1 MIYRLFVGF
10 FVVAFLYFFPLG
22 AQAHPHILDIEKNQQ
37 IDFNQLLE
45 EIKDAQVILIGELHD
60 HEGHHRMQLEIIR
73 GLRQLGKPVAVGL
86 EMFQQDY
93 QGALDKWIAGEMTE
107 EGFVLVYN
115 QNWSMWPIYR
125 PIFIETRNHGIP
137 MVALN
142 ISRSV
147 TRQVARSGID
157 SLTDRQ
163 REGLEGVSCRVDPAY
178 EDFIRRALGGHG
190 HSQPNFVYFCEAQLL
205 WDAVMARNIEDY
217 LKRYPDATIV
227 VLAGSG
233 HSWKHGIAHQLDQ
246 IADRSY
252 KVILPEV
259 RGRIDRS
266 SAQLRDA
273 DYLWLDSGPQGW
285 GPTE

>member
-1 MIYRLFVGF
+1 MLYRVFLSFL
-10 FVVAFLYFFPLG
+10 VAASLCFSSVD
-22 AQAHPHILDIEKNQQ
+22 AQAHPHILDLEKKQDL
-37 IDFNQLLE
+37 DFDQLLE
-45 EIKDAQVILIGELHD
+45 EIKDAQVIFIGELHD
-60 HEGHHRMQLEIIR
+60 QEGHHRMQLEVIR
-73 GLRQLGKPVAVGL
+73 GLTRLGKSVAVGL

-93 QGALDKWIAGEMTE
+93 QGALDKWVAGEMTE
-107 EGFVLVYN
+107 EGFVLAYN

-125 PIFIETRNHGIP
+125 PIFIEARSRQTP

-142 ISRSV
+142 VSRSV
-147 TRQVARSGID
+147 TRQVARSGFE
-157 SLTDRQ
+157 SLTEGQ

-190 HSQPNFVYFCEAQLL
+190 HGQPNFIYFCEAQLL
-205 WDAVMARNIEDY
+205 WDAVMARNIDNY
-217 LKRYPDATIV
+217 LERHPETTLV

-266 SAQLRDA
+266 NAQLRDA

-285 GPTE
+285 GQTE